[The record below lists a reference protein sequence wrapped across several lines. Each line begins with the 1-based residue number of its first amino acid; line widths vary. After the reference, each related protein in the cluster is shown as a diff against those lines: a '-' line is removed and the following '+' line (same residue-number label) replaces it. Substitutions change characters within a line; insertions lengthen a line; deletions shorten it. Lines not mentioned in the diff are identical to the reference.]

1 MSFKINWDHIE
12 KKNLS
17 TTTIELLEEV
27 LNSGKRPSILSSDI
41 KIIDLSFGEIAPDF
55 EILEIGDLAN
65 DKFRGIFKF
74 KYYGDASIT
83 VNTKVSASPLK
94 NYSDTFSDTILD
106 ENNVNYKNMS
116 YELNDLTGF
125 IKPEFNLSDCDF
137 DIPLNLTLSKFK
149 LSSIIVV
156 VFSKTKGLTLVFKND
171 PLESIEVSSTFD
183 RIKPIAEFLQKKIEA
198 QISDLFKELLP
209 SILYKFSLK
218 YTTQSFDQFHK
229 DLLLNEELDSDEKK
243 RVSLKD
249 IDPENP
255 LRISPGNLMRLT
267 RLSSSRQTL
276 TFGGRLSC
284 DTMNKEIVTKSFV
297 NAIIASNLNNFSL
310 NKIQLSKSDFQ
321 YGSISTKVSAIK
333 EFQTR
338 NYIKNNHNSHDNLKP
353 KRRVIKMKHK
363 KSKKHTETDTESI
376 VTAVPTSPILSASP
390 PNIQSTPVQKSESIT
405 SSTTLVDDLSVDPHN
420 NLVAL
425 DHVITKSADGKTS
438 SKNSKSSQKTKQHSE
453 HKTRKSS
460 TSSSSS
466 SSHIKS
472 TPPQFTEKI
481 KRIGSPIYIPIQ
493 LVPQK
498 TSRTTR
504 ASLPSGKVYHIDKDE
519 ELMIHSRRM
528 KLEKLVNPQAV
539 SQQMSHGSGS
549 TGNLYNPFLETIAPP
564 PPYSF

>member
-41 KIIDLSFGEIAPDF
+41 KIVDLSFGEIAPDF

-137 DIPLNLTLSKFK
+137 DIPLNLTLSKFR

-198 QISDLFKELLP
+198 QIGDLFKELLP

-218 YTTQSFDQFHK
+218 YTSQSFDQFHK

-255 LRISPGNLMRLT
+255 LKISPGNLMRLT

-310 NKIQLSKSDFQ
+310 NKIQLSNSDFQ
-321 YGSISTKVSAIK
+321 FGSISTKVSAIK

-338 NYIKNNHNSHDNLKP
+338 NYIKNNHNSHDDLKP

-363 KSKKHTETDTESI
+363 KKSKKHTETDTEST
-376 VTAVPTSPILSASP
+376 VTIPTSPILSSSP
-390 PNIQSTPVQKSESIT
+390 PKIQSTPVQKSESIT
-405 SSTTLVDDLSVDPHN
+405 SSTTLVNDHSVDPHD
-420 NLVAL
+420 NLSAL
-425 DHVITKSADGKTS
+425 DHVIADGKN
-438 SKNSKSSQKTKQHSE
+438 NSNIKPHSEQKT
-453 HKTRKSS
+453 RRPSS
-460 TSSSSS
+460 SASSSSS
-466 SSHIKS
+466 SSSQNLKNQIKNI
-472 TPPQFTEKI
+472 F
-481 KRIGSPIYIPIQ
+481 
-493 LVPQK
+493 V
-498 TSRTTR
+498 
-504 ASLPSGKVYHIDKDE
+504 
-519 ELMIHSRRM
+519 
-528 KLEKLVNPQAV
+528 
-539 SQQMSHGSGS
+539 
-549 TGNLYNPFLETIAPP
+549 FW
-564 PPYSF
+564 